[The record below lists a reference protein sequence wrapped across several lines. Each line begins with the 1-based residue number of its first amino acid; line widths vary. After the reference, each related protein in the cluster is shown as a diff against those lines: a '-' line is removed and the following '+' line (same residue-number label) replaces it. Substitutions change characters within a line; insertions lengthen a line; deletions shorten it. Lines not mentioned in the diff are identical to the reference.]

1 MSEEQ
6 STLNALAFIYIGFA
20 HSTDGELA
28 PEEMKTLAAHIKEWQ
43 PNAPLEQI
51 GEVLQEAV
59 ALYQAT
65 DPLDRT
71 DAFRRH
77 GEAIKQQLD
86 ANARVMELLIVA
98 GIWYL
103 AVVTVLSFGQ
113 SRLELRFARG
123 AGKRS

>member
-86 ANARVMELLIVA
+86 ANARVMV
-98 GIWYL
+98 L
-103 AVVTVLSFGQ
+103 AD
-113 SRLELRFARG
+113 LEAISKADGEITQGEREFIAAMQQILEVEA
-123 AGKRS
+123 

>member
-1 MSEEQ
+1 MAEEQ

-20 HSTDGELA
+20 HSTDGDLA

-43 PNAPLEQI
+43 PNADLKQI

-59 ALYQAT
+59 ALYRAT

-77 GEAIKQQLD
+77 GEAIKEQLD
-86 ANARVMELLIVA
+86 TNARVMV
-98 GIWYL
+98 L
-103 AVVTVLSFGQ
+103 AD
-113 SRLELRFARG
+113 LEAISKADGEITQGEREFIEAMKQILDVEG
-123 AGKRS
+123 